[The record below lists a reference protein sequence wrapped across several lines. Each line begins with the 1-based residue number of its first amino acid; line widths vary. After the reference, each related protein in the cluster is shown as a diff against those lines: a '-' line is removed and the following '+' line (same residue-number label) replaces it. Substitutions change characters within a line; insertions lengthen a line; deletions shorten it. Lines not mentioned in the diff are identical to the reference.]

1 MGRGRRKKKRLGP
14 QQCVLCG
21 KTQLPSSYGCIV
33 GATGRIVCATCLG
46 VSNRMLE
53 CNKKPVDEQDSCDRI
68 LTPQEILKEL
78 DKCIIGQEKAKR
90 AVSIALWKQQ
100 LRANGEDVPR
110 TNLLLYGPTG
120 CGKTALVQEAAKIV
134 GLPYIVYD
142 ATTLSEAGYRG
153 NDAQDMITTL
163 QSRYNGH
170 PKLKYGVVFLDEV
183 DKLAGH
189 GSEVRTAY
197 SRGTQHTLLKLVEGM
212 DITTDQGIVSTG
224 DLLFIFGGAF
234 IGIRKQKE
242 KALPHISP
250 IGFVREQE
258 TQVQQEESTVTTEDF
273 VRYGM
278 EAELMGRVGQ
288 QIPLEALGADDLK
301 KILSDSRLSLYRQY
315 QRFFLQHGVQLE
327 FTSAKVDDLVDQA
340 LALGTGARALNALVE
355 ESVEPLLLR
364 LAAGELQE
372 KEKVRHAG

>member
-1 MGRGRRKKKRLGP
+1 
-14 QQCVLCG
+14 
-21 KTQLPSSYGCIV
+21 
-33 GATGRIVCATCLG
+33 
-46 VSNRMLE
+46 MLE

-68 LTPQEILKEL
+68 LTPQEIMEEL

-134 GLPYIVYD
+134 GLPYIAYD

-163 QSRYNGH
+163 QSRHGDH
-170 PKLKYGVVFLDEV
+170 PKLKYGIVFLDEV

-189 GSEVRTAY
+189 GSEVRNAY
-197 SRGTQHTLLKLVEGM
+197 NRGTQHTLLKLIEGM
-212 DITTDQGIVSTG
+212 DITTDKGVVSTR

-234 IGIRKQKE
+234 TGIRKQKE
-242 KALPHISP
+242 KSLPHISP
-250 IGFVREQE
+250 IGFVREQGE
-258 TQVQQEESTVTTEDF
+258 QVLHDDLTVTTEDF

-301 KILSDSRLSLYRQY
+301 KILLDSRLSLYRQY

-327 FTSAKVDDLVDQA
+327 FTSAKVDELVNQA

-355 ESVEPLLLR
+355 ESVEPLLLH
-364 LAAGELQE
+364 LAAGDFQK
-372 KEKVRHAG
+372 KEQMRDAG

>member
-1 MGRGRRKKKRLGP
+1 MMGRGGKKKRIGP

-21 KTQLPSSYGCIV
+21 KPQLPSSYGCIV

-53 CNKKPVDEQDSCDRI
+53 RNMESVGEQDSCEHI

-78 DKCIIGQEKAKR
+78 NNSIIGQEKAKR

-120 CGKTALVQEAAKIV
+120 CGKTALVQEAAKTV

-153 NDAQDMITTL
+153 SDAQDMITTL
-163 QSRYNGH
+163 QSHYGDH
-170 PKLKYGVVFLDEV
+170 PKFKYGIVFLDEV
-183 DKLAGH
+183 DKLAGQ

-197 SRGTQHTLLKLVEGM
+197 NRGTQHSLLKLVEGM
-212 DITTDQGIVSTG
+212 DITTDKGVVSTG
-224 DLLFIFGGAF
+224 NFLFIFGGSF
-234 IGIRKQKE
+234 TGIREKKE
-242 KALPHISP
+242 KQSPLIFP
-250 IGFVREQE
+250 IGFMREQE
-258 TQVQQEESTVTTEDF
+258 AQVLYEESTVTTEDF

-288 QIPLEALGADDLK
+288 QIPLETLCAEDLK
-301 KILSDSRLSLYRQY
+301 KILLDSSLSLYRQY

-327 FTSAKVDDLVDQA
+327 FTSAKVDELVDRA

-355 ESVEPLLLR
+355 EAVEPLLLR
-364 LAAGELQE
+364 LAAGELQK
-372 KEKVRHAG
+372 KEQVQNAG

>member
-1 MGRGRRKKKRLGP
+1 MGRGGKKKRIGP

-21 KTQLPSSYGCIV
+21 KPQLPSSYGCIV

-46 VSNRMLE
+46 VSQRMLE
-53 CNKKPVDEQDSCDRI
+53 RNKGSVGGQDSCEHI

-78 DKCIIGQEKAKR
+78 NNSIIGQEKVKR

-100 LRANGEDVPR
+100 LRANGEDIPR

-153 NDAQDMITTL
+153 SDAQDMITTL
-163 QSRYNGH
+163 QSRYGDH
-170 PKLKYGVVFLDEV
+170 PKLKYGIVFLDEV
-183 DKLAGH
+183 DKLAGQ

-197 SRGTQHTLLKLVEGM
+197 NRGTQHSLLKLVEGM
-212 DITTDQGIVSTG
+212 DITTDKGIISTG
-224 DLLFIFGGAF
+224 NLLFIFGGAF
-234 IGIRKQKE
+234 TGIREKKE
-242 KALPHISP
+242 KQFPPIFP
-250 IGFVREQE
+250 IGFMREQE
-258 TQVQQEESTVTTEDF
+258 AQVLYEESTVTTEDF

-278 EAELMGRVGQ
+278 EAELMGRAGQ
-288 QIPLEALGADDLK
+288 QIPLEALGAEDLK
-301 KILSDSRLSLYRQY
+301 KILLDSSLSLYRQY
-315 QRFFLQHGVQLE
+315 QQFFLRHGIQLE
-327 FTSAKVDDLVDQA
+327 FTSAKVDELVDQA

-355 ESVEPLLLR
+355 EAVEPLLLR
-364 LAAGELQE
+364 LAAGELQK
-372 KEKVRHAG
+372 KEQVQNAG